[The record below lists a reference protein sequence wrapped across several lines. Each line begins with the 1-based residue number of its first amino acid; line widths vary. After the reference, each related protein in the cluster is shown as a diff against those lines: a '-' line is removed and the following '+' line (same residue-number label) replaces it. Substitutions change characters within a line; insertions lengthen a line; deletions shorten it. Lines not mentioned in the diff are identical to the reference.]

1 MLSSSSIIDPWS
13 TNFVDD
19 LVRAFRR
26 DWAGLL
32 RGREELRRD
41 PRGHL
46 AAVAALPSPLAMF
59 DRGWKVPRAPRD
71 LMDRRVEITGPAV
84 DPRMAARALNSGA
97 SGYMVD
103 GEDALSPTWDNVLRT
118 QSTLTGISRRTL
130 GRVGIGGDIP
140 LNSRVA
146 VLHFRPRGLH
156 LLEKHWEVDG
166 EPAPACLVDVGLFLW
181 WNARELLDAGSGPYL
196 YLPKMETELEARWW
210 NRVLDWV
217 EGRLRLDEGTIRC
230 TALIETLPGLVRA
243 ENILWS
249 LRTRATGLNV
259 GRWDYIF
266 SCVKT
271 LSREDG
277 YVLPDRSS
285 VTMDSPAL
293 SEYSRWVVRVCHTR
307 GAHAIGGMAAQVPSR
322 KDPVAAAA
330 AIEAVRRDKD
340 REVAV
345 GHDGTWVAHPDLVP
359 VAMEAW
365 ESRLGLRVEQLWNVP
380 SGDVLDLSAVAT
392 APAGPR
398 TEVGLRELVRSSLKY
413 VSSWLDGNGCVAID
427 GKMEDAATAEVSRSM
442 LWQWVARRAV
452 LDDGRVVTVDL
463 IDAVVR
469 GETAALVAEGWTPR
483 PEAVDLLVRS
493 VISPAISE
501 FMIGDAYEIL
511 TKPKF

>member
-1 MLSSSSIIDPWS
+1 
-13 TNFVDD
+13 
-19 LVRAFRR
+19 
-26 DWAGLL
+26 
-32 RGREELRRD
+32 
-41 PRGHL
+41 
-46 AAVAALPSPLAMF
+46 
-59 DRGWKVPRAPRD
+59 
-71 LMDRRVEITGPAV
+71 
-84 DPRMAARALNSGA
+84 
-97 SGYMVD
+97 
-103 GEDALSPTWDNVLRT
+103 
-118 QSTLTGISRRTL
+118 
-130 GRVGIGGDIP
+130 
-140 LNSRVA
+140 
-146 VLHFRPRGLH
+146 
-156 LLEKHWEVDG
+156 
-166 EPAPACLVDVGLFLW
+166 
-181 WNARELLDAGSGPYL
+181 
-196 YLPKMETELEARWW
+196 
-210 NRVLDWV
+210 
-217 EGRLRLDEGTIRC
+217 
-230 TALIETLPGLVRA
+230 
-243 ENILWS
+243 
-249 LRTRATGLNV
+249 
-259 GRWDYIF
+259 
-266 SCVKT
+266 
-271 LSREDG
+271 
-277 YVLPDRSS
+277 
-285 VTMDSPAL
+285 
-293 SEYSRWVVRVCHTR
+293 
-307 GAHAIGGMAAQVPSR
+307 MAAQVPSR

-511 TKPKF
+511 TKSKF